1 MDKCQIDKCKLKTGE
16 MNWASQWTDSIG
28 FENWWQLRHGPWEDP
43 RLAADS
49 LLSSFFFFPKLCLCL
64 LGSRY

>member
-49 LLSSFFFFPKLCLCL
+49 LLSSFFF
-64 LGSRY
+64 S